1 MQGSDRICHDRPM
14 TAAKA
19 PPEPSDTATRILDS
33 AERLVQRRGFNGFSY
48 ADVAAELGVTK
59 ASLHYHF
66 PGKAEL
72 GEALIER
79 YTRRF
84 AEALERIEAD
94 TDEPLERLRAYAGLY
109 GDVLEQGRMCLCGML
124 ASEYETLPRP
134 MRGAV
139 IRFFDESE
147 TWLERVLEE
156 GRERGVLQFGGS
168 SREAARLVVS
178 GLEGALLVSR
188 PYGDAQRFR
197 DAADGL
203 IAGLAAHS

>member
-1 MQGSDRICHDRPM
+1 
-14 TAAKA
+14 
-19 PPEPSDTATRILDS
+19 
-33 AERLVQRRGFNGFSY
+33 
-48 ADVAAELGVTK
+48 
-59 ASLHYHF
+59 
-66 PGKAEL
+66 
-72 GEALIER
+72 
-79 YTRRF
+79 
-84 AEALERIEAD
+84 
-94 TDEPLERLRAYAGLY
+94 
-109 GDVLEQGRMCLCGML
+109 
-124 ASEYETLPRP
+124 

-156 GRERGVLQFGGS
+156 GRERGVLQFGGP